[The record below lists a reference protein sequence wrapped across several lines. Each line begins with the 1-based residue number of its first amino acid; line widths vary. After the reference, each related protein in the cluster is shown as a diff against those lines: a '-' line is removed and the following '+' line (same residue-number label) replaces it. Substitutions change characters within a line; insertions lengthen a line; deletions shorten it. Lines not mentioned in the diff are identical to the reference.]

1 MDNDEEFVKKI
12 RELLKEIKRT
22 PFHGL
27 GKPEALR
34 HNLKGFW
41 SRRILGEHRLVYQIS
56 GTKSTDQHLKKGTID
71 NFRISSN
78 LLNQVLAAA
87 AEAPYTLKQVEE
99 QTGEN
104 KLKRGLQN
112 RHIQLI
118 ALGGAIGTGLFLGI
132 GPAAVLAGPSVILGY
147 ALAGVI
153 AFFIMRQLGEMVVEE
168 PVSGSFSHF
177 AYKYWGSFAGFA
189 SGWNY
194 WVLYILVSMSEL
206 TAIGVYIHFWWPE
219 IPLWTSSLFFFVAIN
234 ALNLTSVKVYGE
246 VEFWFSIVKVVAI
259 IAMIVFGVYLLFS
272 GSAGEQATVH
282 NLWNDGGFF
291 PKGLFSSDGKGGFQG
306 LFAAIAMIMF
316 SFGGL
321 ELIGITAAEAERPE
335 KTIPKATNQVIYR
348 ILIFYVGAL
357 VILFSLSPWKNITTD
372 SSPFVMV
379 FETLKGFQFNLFGKT
394 IYFTSVIANVLNL
407 IVLTAA
413 LSVYNSCIF
422 AAVCIVVNKLMPERA
437 LGILMS
443 LTVSSLI
450 INWLMI
456 SITHLKFRKN
466 KNAEQVKTK
475 FPSFIYP
482 LSNYICLVFLIGILV
497 LMWITGMKMP
507 VELIPGW
514 IALLYVCYR

>member
-1 MDNDEEFVKKI
+1 M
-12 RELLKEIKRT
+12 
-22 PFHGL
+22 P
-27 GKPEALR
+27 
-34 HNLKGFW
+34 
-41 SRRILGEHRLVYQIS
+41 
-56 GTKSTDQHLKKGTID
+56 
-71 NFRISSN
+71 SN
-78 LLNQVLAAA
+78 Q
-87 AEAPYTLKQVEE
+87 YHTLKQTDETAEQQKPEE
-99 QTGEN
+99 Q
-104 KLKRGLQN
+104 KLVRGLQN

-147 ALAGVI
+147 TLAGII
-153 AFFIMRQLGEMVVEE
+153 AFFIMRQLGEMVVQE

-206 TAIGVYIHFWWPE
+206 TAIGIYVHFWWPE
-219 IPLWTSSLFFFVAIN
+219 IPLWSSSLFFFLTIN

-259 IAMIVFGVYLLFS
+259 IAMIVFGIYLLLS
-272 GSAGEQATVH
+272 GSGGEKASIQ

-291 PKGLFSSDGKGGFQG
+291 AKGWFSSDGKGGFEG
-306 LFAAIAMIMF
+306 LFAAITLIMF

-321 ELIGITAAEAERPE
+321 ELIGITAAEAENPE

-357 VILFSLSPWKNITTD
+357 VILFSLSPWKSITTD

-379 FETLKGFQFNLFGKT
+379 FESLKGFQFDLFGKT
-394 IYFTSVIANVLNL
+394 IYFTSIIANVLNL

-413 LSVYNSCIF
+413 LSVYNSCVYSNSRMLFGLAEQGNAPAFLKKLNKNHVPIKAILVSSIF
-422 AAVCIVVNKLMPERA
+422 AAICIIVNKLIPEKA

-443 LTVSSLI
+443 LVVSSLM

-456 SITHLKFRKN
+456 SITHLKFRQRKRE
-466 KNAEQVKTK
+466 EQVKTK
-475 FPSFIYP
+475 FPSFLYP
-482 LSNYICLVFLIGILV
+482 LSNYICLVFLIGILAI
-497 LMWITGMKMP
+497 MWITGMKVS

-514 IALLYVCYR
+514 ILLLYICYLLVKRKKKQQA

>member
-1 MDNDEEFVKKI
+1 M
-12 RELLKEIKRT
+12 
-22 PFHGL
+22 
-27 GKPEALR
+27 KP
-34 HNLKGFW
+34 
-41 SRRILGEHRLVYQIS
+41 IS
-56 GTKSTDQHLKKGTID
+56 EKSE
-71 NFRISSN
+71 
-78 LLNQVLAAA
+78 NQ
-87 AEAPYTLKQVEE
+87 
-99 QTGEN
+99 
-104 KLKRGLQN
+104 KLQRGLQN

-147 ALAGVI
+147 ALAGII

-177 AYKYWGSFAGFA
+177 ANAYWGPFAGFA

-206 TAIGVYIHFWWPE
+206 TAIGIYVHFWWPE
-219 IPLWTSSLFFFVAIN
+219 IPLWTSSLFFFIVIN

-246 VEFWFSIVKVVAI
+246 VEFWFSIIKVVAI
-259 IAMIVFGVYLLFS
+259 VAMIIFGVYLLLS
-272 GSAGEQATVH
+272 GTGGEQASIQ

-291 PKGLFSSDGKGGFQG
+291 PKGVLSGDGSGGFQG
-306 LFAAIAMIMF
+306 LLAAIAFIMF

-321 ELIGITAAEAERPE
+321 ELIGITAAEAEHPE

-357 VILFSLSPWKNITTD
+357 IILFSLSPWKNITTD

-379 FETLKGFQFNLFGKT
+379 FESLKGFQFSLFGKT
-394 IYFTSVIANVLNL
+394 VYFTSLIANALNV

-413 LSVYNSCIF
+413 LSVYNSCVYSNSRMLFGLAEQGNAPSFLSRLNRNSAPINAILVSSLF
-422 AAVCIVVNKLMPERA
+422 VALCIIINKVMPERA
-437 LGILMS
+437 LEILMS
-443 LTVSSLI
+443 LVVSSLI

-456 SITHLKFRKN
+456 SLTHLKFRRSKDAN
-466 KNAEQVKTK
+466 KIKTK
-475 FPSFIYP
+475 FPSYIYP
-482 LSNYICLVFLIGILV
+482 VSNYICLAFLLGILV
-497 LMWITGMKMP
+497 IMWVTGLKIS

-514 IALLYVCYR
+514 ILLLYVCYLFVSKRKKKRSSNE

>member
-1 MDNDEEFVKKI
+1 
-12 RELLKEIKRT
+12 
-22 PFHGL
+22 
-27 GKPEALR
+27 
-34 HNLKGFW
+34 
-41 SRRILGEHRLVYQIS
+41 
-56 GTKSTDQHLKKGTID
+56 
-71 NFRISSN
+71 
-78 LLNQVLAAA
+78 
-87 AEAPYTLKQVEE
+87 LKQLNEKPDD
-99 QTGEN
+99 N

-147 ALAGVI
+147 ALAGII

-206 TAIGVYIHFWWPE
+206 TAIGIYVHFWWPS
-219 IPLWTSSLFFFVAIN
+219 IPLWSSSLFFFLTIN

-246 VEFWFSIVKVVAI
+246 VEFWFSIVKVAAI
-259 IAMIVFGVYLLFS
+259 IAMIFFGVYLLVS
-272 GSAGEQATVH
+272 GTGGEQASVQ

-291 PKGLFSSDGKGGFQG
+291 AKGLLNSDGKGGFQG
-306 LFAAIAMIMF
+306 LFAAIALIMF

-321 ELIGITAAEAERPE
+321 ELIGITAAEAENPE

-379 FETLKGFQFNLFGKT
+379 FESLKGFQFSLFGKT
-394 IYFTSVIANVLNL
+394 IYFTSVIANVLNM

-413 LSVYNSCIF
+413 LSVYNSCVYSNSRMLFGLAEQGNAPAFLSKLNKNHVPLKAILVSGLF
-422 AAVCIVVNKLMPERA
+422 VAISIVINKLMPEKA

-443 LTVSSLI
+443 LVVSSLM

-456 SITHLKFRKN
+456 SITHLKFRKS
-466 KNAEQVKTK
+466 KRAERVKTK

-482 LSNYICLVFLIGILV
+482 LSNYICLVFLIGILAI
-497 LMWITGMKMP
+497 MWITGMELP

-514 IALLYVCYR
+514 LLLLYLCYLVVKRNKQKHL